1 MPVPQPNEFSA
12 KTLPDV
18 AQRNN
23 LSMNFFIQIEPKS
36 CASRAATRAGN
47 VMNGAKNSTRSLS
60 LLSQLLLAND
70 GTLDIQTNSQAIS
83 RREGS
88 KEINA
93 TIASFGPQDFGEL
106 WGLAA
111 SHHVVMRAFPGLHRV
126 MAAQQNEWTEAV
138 EHAMQKEQARIEHAL
153 SFLAPICDALKEVG
167 RVIVIKSLDH
177 WPDLG
182 SDLDLYTN
190 ARSEDVVAAL
200 RGRFKAHLEARSW
213 GDRLA
218 NKWNFV
224 VPGLPELVE
233 VHVGRL
239 GQTGEQVAITDSL
252 LQRADTVQ
260 LREYTFPVPAP
271 EERLIIST
279 LQRMYR
285 HFYLRLCDVAD
296 TARLVESGKV
306 DYTHLESLARS
317 AGLWDG
323 LATYLVTVSG
333 YVKSYRGYGLPLPPL
348 VTEAARFGNELV
360 SFRRTFLRI
369 PIFPQAA
376 KLYASEW
383 ARLLLN
389 GELQNTLRLSL
400 LPGLAAAAA
409 LEFKFT
415 GTDKGIW

>member
-1 MPVPQPNEFSA
+1 M
-12 KTLPDV
+12 D
-18 AQRNN
+18 
-23 LSMNFFIQIEPKS
+23 
-36 CASRAATRAGN
+36 
-47 VMNGAKNSTRSLS
+47 GAKNSTRCLT
-60 LLSQLLLAND
+60 LLSQLLFGLD
-70 GTLDIQTNSQAIS
+70 GNKSSKASAGLDP
-83 RREGS
+83 RRDCTGEVT
-88 KEINA
+88 A
-93 TIASFGPQDFGEL
+93 TIASFGPQDLGEL
-106 WGLAA
+106 WGLAG
-111 SHHVVMRAFPGLHRV
+111 SHHVVMRAFPELHRLMV
-126 MAAQQNEWTEAV
+126 EQGNEFADSV
-138 EHAMQKEQARIEHAL
+138 NHAMEKERARIEHAL
-153 SFLAPICDALKEVG
+153 SFLSPICEALKG
-167 RVIVIKSLDH
+167 AGKVIVIKSLDH

-190 ARSEDVVAAL
+190 AHSADVVAIMCE
-200 RGRFKAHLEARSW
+200 RFKAHLEERSW

-218 NKWNFV
+218 NKWNFI

-239 GQTGEQVAITDSL
+239 GQTGEQVAVAESL
-252 LQRADTVQ
+252 VRRAGAVE
-260 LREYTFPVPAP
+260 LSGHTFPVPAP

-296 TARLVESGKV
+296 TARLVESGV
-306 DYTHLESLARS
+306 IDYAYLKSLARS

-333 YVKSYRGYGLPLPPL
+333 YVKSYRGEDLPLPSL
-348 VTEAARFGNELV
+348 VIDAARFGSELV
-360 SFRRTFLRI
+360 SFRRKFLRI

-383 ARLLLN
+383 TRLLLN
-389 GELQNTLRLSL
+389 GELQSTLRLSL
-400 LPGLAAAAA
+400 LPPLAAAAA